1 MHPPYLHSPT
11 LLPVFSLSNLSNEC
25 KTRFDITPKG
35 QQIHISS
42 SSPLPNEP
50 TASRHPCFKLESK
63 EKLQEL
69 RERIWSHFERGGGAA
84 PMAADR
90 PGGENSGEFCSYS
103 YFYFYFGFSD
113 WRINRVR
120 FWVMD
125 GGGMWEAKVGRE
137 ERREDRT
144 DRV

>member
-1 MHPPYLHSPT
+1 
-11 LLPVFSLSNLSNEC
+11 
-25 KTRFDITPKG
+25 
-35 QQIHISS
+35 
-42 SSPLPNEP
+42 
-50 TASRHPCFKLESK
+50 
-63 EKLQEL
+63 
-69 RERIWSHFERGGGAA
+69 
-84 PMAADR
+84 MAADR

-137 ERREDRT
+137 ERREYRT
-144 DRV
+144 DSV